1 MLNTMKTIDFIK
13 TRTPFIL
20 GAIAALVTIL
30 ILLIF
35 TMKPD
40 SKSAAYSVKT
50 FETGNGWGYSVLLNN
65 REIIHQD
72 LIPAISSQAS
82 FATKADALKTAGF
95 VVEKLREQ
103 KLPYL
108 TKDDLKA
115 LKIHL
120 PEL

>member
-30 ILLIF
+30 AILIF
-35 TMKPD
+35 TIKPD

-120 PEL
+120 PGL

>member
-1 MLNTMKTIDFIK
+1 MPNTMKTIDLYKYRVYFLTGGLLAFVAVLIVFNLTEK
-13 TRTPFIL
+13 ENSRT
-20 GAIAALVTIL
+20 AV
-30 ILLIF
+30 
-35 TMKPD
+35 
-40 SKSAAYSVKT
+40 YSVKT

-72 LIPAISSQAS
+72 LIPAISSHTS
-82 FATKADALKTAGF
+82 FATKTDALKTADF
-95 VVEKLREQ
+95 VVEKLRGQ